1 MSVIAKSTDLSRSVV
16 WLESTAAL
24 FHSYKNFILWLLL
37 SWRRL
42 LHLLSIKLIIIIL
55 FHSMIH
61 NKKQAEYLPTSITTT
76 SIRSCLKSWIGACLF
91 ERARFSTQKIHVLA
105 PCLVGYDPTTSALYI
120 WVLYQ
125 LSYRLPRIPWILR
138 WSLNSK
144 EPLYALNEPH
154 RKMTVGKV
162 YKIELCNGLFTLKSW
177 NTELGASGLAQYRY
191 KILRCTSE
199 QGILTLIC

>member
-16 WLESTAAL
+16 WLESAAAL
-24 FHSYKNFILWLLL
+24 FYSYKNFILWLLL

-55 FHSMIH
+55 FHSIVYDLQQKAGSLFAYYYH
-61 NKKQAEYLPTSITTT
+61 YTT
-76 SIRSCLKSWIGACLF
+76 SIRSCLKSWIGARLF
-91 ERARFSTQKIHVLA
+91 KRARFSTQKNSWTGTVPSEVWSVNLCIV
-105 PCLVGYDPTTSALYI
+105 YMSALPI
-120 WVLYQ
+120 E
-125 LSYRLPRIPWILR
+125 LPARIPWILR

-162 YKIELCNGLFTLKSW
+162 YKIELCNGLFTL
-177 NTELGASGLAQYRY
+177 NHEILNLAQVV
-191 KILRCTSE
+191 
-199 QGILTLIC
+199 